1 MENLIIAGKIT
12 ATSSK
17 VDGKYTQEF
26 PTKTAYVEVNDP
38 DIKKS
43 LNDFGLTEY
52 TSKDDKTNF
61 YIIKLPKQVSLI
73 KGNEMK
79 KISGGVETPNFRT
92 KEGNQFRMNI
102 IKGNNKGNDFF
113 RLQAIEVNEYD
124 DIEQILMENPFG
136 SGYLKEAQEQT
147 NEYEEYGF

>member
-17 VDGKYTQEF
+17 VDGKYQQET
-26 PTKTAYVEVNDP
+26 PTKTAYIEVSDA
-38 DIKKS
+38 DIKKQ
-43 LNDFGLTEY
+43 LTEFGLTEY

-61 YIIKLPKQVSLI
+61 YIIKLPKQVALI
-73 KGNEMK
+73 KGNEMR

-92 KEGNQFRMNI
+92 LEGKQFRMNI

-136 SGYLKEAQEQT
+136 NGYLKEEQKQT